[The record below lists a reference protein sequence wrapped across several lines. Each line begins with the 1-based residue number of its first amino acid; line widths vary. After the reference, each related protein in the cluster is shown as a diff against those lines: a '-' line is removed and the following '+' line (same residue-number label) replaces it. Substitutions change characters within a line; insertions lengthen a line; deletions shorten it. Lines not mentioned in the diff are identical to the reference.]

1 MHGTLRRGARL
12 VIASHNEGKVREIA
26 ELFAP
31 FGIETVPASSLG
43 LAEPQETGKSFAEN
57 AALKALAAAKASG
70 LPALADDSGLE
81 VTALGGAP
89 GPVTG
94 GMNQLVGDTGWQLS
108 HGERSRLFLA
118 RALLQGGEL
127 VLLDESFAALDPEGF
142 RDCFVAWT
150 ASLAR
155 HIEGVVAIDGKTLRR
170 SFDRANGQAA
180 IHMVSAWSS
189 SQHLVLGQEKVAE
202 KSNEITAI
210 PKLLDLLSLKGA
222 IVTIDAIGCQTAIA
236 RKILDKGADYVLAL
250 KGNQG
255 TLHQDIALFFEEQAG
270 RGFADAR
277 FDHHATADADH
288 GRIEE
293 RDCWVTGDIDWLRD
307 AHADW
312 PALRSIVMI
321 RARRT
326 LNGQTGE
333 EPRYFISS
341 LAPDARQLAAAVRAH
356 WGIENN
362 LHWVLDMTFREDES
376 RIRKD
381 NAPANASIL
390 KHMALNMLKKNPSRR
405 SIRLKR
411 KSAGWDDEFLQSV
424 LSAA

>member
-1 MHGTLRRGARL
+1 MSEDDRDEIGFLAHFVRLEDPRQSAKTLYPLSEVLLVSLCAVICGADSWVEVSTFGKMKLDFLRRFLPFKDG
-12 VIASHNEGKVREIA
+12 VPSHDT
-26 ELFAP
+26 
-31 FGIETVPASSLG
+31 FGDV
-43 LAEPQETGKSFAEN
+43 
-57 AALKALAAAKASG
+57 
-70 LPALADDSGLE
+70 
-81 VTALGGAP
+81 
-89 GPVTG
+89 
-94 GMNQLVGDTGWQLS
+94 
-108 HGERSRLFLA
+108 
-118 RALLQGGEL
+118 
-127 VLLDESFAALDPEGF
+127 FAALDPEGF

-155 HIEGVVAIDGKTLRR
+155 HVEGVVAIDGKTLRR
-170 SFDRANGQAA
+170 SFDRANGQPA

-189 SQHLVLGQEKVAE
+189 SQHLVLGQEKVAD

-236 RKILDKGADYVLAL
+236 RKIVDKDADYVLAL

-255 TLHQDIALFFEEQAG
+255 TLHQDISLFFKEQAG

-277 FDHHATADADH
+277 FDHHATADAGH

-293 RDCWVTGDIDWLRD
+293 RDCWVTDDIDWLRD
-307 AHADW
+307 AHAGW

-326 LNGQTGE
+326 QNGETSDE
-333 EPRYFISS
+333 TRYFISS
-341 LAPDARQLAAAVRAH
+341 LAPDARQLAEAVRAH

-390 KHMALNMLKKNPSRR
+390 KHMALNMLKKTPSRR
-405 SIRLKR
+405 SVRLKR
-411 KSAGWDDEFLQSV
+411 KSAGWDNEFLQSV
-424 LSAA
+424 LMAA

>member
-1 MHGTLRRGARL
+1 MSEDERDEIGFLAHFGRLEDPRQSAKTLYPLSEVLLVSLCAVICGADSWVEVSTFGKMKLDFLRRFLPFKDG
-12 VIASHNEGKVREIA
+12 VPSHDT
-26 ELFAP
+26 
-31 FGIETVPASSLG
+31 FGDV
-43 LAEPQETGKSFAEN
+43 
-57 AALKALAAAKASG
+57 
-70 LPALADDSGLE
+70 
-81 VTALGGAP
+81 
-89 GPVTG
+89 
-94 GMNQLVGDTGWQLS
+94 
-108 HGERSRLFLA
+108 
-118 RALLQGGEL
+118 
-127 VLLDESFAALDPEGF
+127 FAALDPEAF

-222 IVTIDAIGCQTAIA
+222 IVTIDAIGCQTAVA
-236 RKILDKGADYVLAL
+236 QKIVDKDADYVLAL

-255 TLHQDIALFFEEQAG
+255 TLHRDIELFFQEQVA
-270 RGFADAR
+270 RDFADAR
-277 FDHHATADADH
+277 FDHHATVDADH

-293 RDCWVTGDIDWLRD
+293 RDCWATDDIDWLRKL
-307 AHADW
+307 HADW
-312 PALRSIVMI
+312 PALHSIVMI

-326 LNGQTGE
+326 LNGETSTE
-333 EPRYFISS
+333 TRYFISS
-341 LAPDARQLAAAVRAH
+341 LAADACQLAEAVRAH
-356 WGIENN
+356 WGIENR

-381 NAPANASIL
+381 NAPHNASIL
-390 KHMALNMLKKNPSRR
+390 KHMALNMLKKTPSRR

-411 KSAGWDDEFLQSV
+411 KSAGWDNDFLASV
-424 LSAA
+424 LTAA

>member
-1 MHGTLRRGARL
+1 MFETEGDEIGFLAHFARLEDPRQSAKTLYPLDEVLLVSLCAVICGADSWVEVSTFGKMKLEFLRRFLPFKHG
-12 VIASHNEGKVREIA
+12 VPSHDT
-26 ELFAP
+26 
-31 FGIETVPASSLG
+31 FGDV
-43 LAEPQETGKSFAEN
+43 
-57 AALKALAAAKASG
+57 
-70 LPALADDSGLE
+70 
-81 VTALGGAP
+81 
-89 GPVTG
+89 
-94 GMNQLVGDTGWQLS
+94 
-108 HGERSRLFLA
+108 
-118 RALLQGGEL
+118 
-127 VLLDESFAALDPEGF
+127 FAALDPEGF

-222 IVTIDAIGCQTAIA
+222 IVTIDAMGCQTAIA
-236 RKILDKGADYVLAL
+236 EKILTKGADYVLAL
-250 KGNQG
+250 KGNHG
-255 TLHQDIALFFEEQAG
+255 NLHKDIALLFEEQVA
-270 RGFADAR
+270 RGFADLR
-277 FDHHATADADH
+277 CDRDTSVDADH

-293 RDCWVTGDIDWLRD
+293 RECWASDDIDWLKSL
-307 AHADW
+307 HKW
-312 PALRSIVMI
+312 PGLRSIVMI

-326 LNGQTGE
+326 HNGKTSTE
-333 EPRYFISS
+333 TRYYITS
-341 LAPDARQLAAAVRAH
+341 LQPDAGRLAAAVRAH
-356 WGIENN
+356 WGIENQ

-381 NAPANASIL
+381 HAPANAAII
-390 KHMALNMLKKNPSRR
+390 KHIVLNMLKKTPSKR

-411 KSAGWDDEFLQSV
+411 KSAGWDNDFLASV
-424 LSAA
+424 LMSA